1 MQLGPENPPTPTR
14 HLFEAEEPRDV
25 ISRQCL
31 WVTDNQQP
39 WPGVE
44 FYLLSQQQGLLR
56 NSSRHKPRHKPL
68 EVFGQS
74 FHLFQCVSMR
84 FNWSNSIGNWGCHF
98 ARVIATLIRRQSRT
112 KPVAFSTF
120 DLTVLI
126 IITCRNGLRNS
137 AVATVVGS
145 TSAEGSEDKMVS
157 SWIRLAQTHQAT
169 WSRSMGVSRQL
180 PTLIEDAR
188 VGWTKIL
195 HVKSLW
201 PATKCIG
208 LCLASFSRPW
218 KPSTELTS
226 TPWRPVRTP
235 CFCSIRRRSFT
246 CKAST
251 LSGKLGCTES
261 WMIVDDH
268 K

>member
-1 MQLGPENPPTPTR
+1 MCFNAFQLVQQHWQLGLP
-14 HLFEAEEPRDV
+14 
-25 ISRQCL
+25 
-31 WVTDNQQP
+31 
-39 WPGVE
+39 
-44 FYLLSQQQGLLR
+44 LSTGD
-56 NSSRHKPRHKPL
+56 SYVDS
-68 EVFGQS
+68 
-74 FHLFQCVSMR
+74 
-84 FNWSNSIGNWGCHF
+84 
-98 ARVIATLIRRQSRT
+98 A
-112 KPVAFSTF
+112 PVANEARGILYVRSDCRIAKPISAGYHDQYSQT
-120 DLTVLI
+120 LTVLI
-126 IITCRNGLRNS
+126 IITCRNGFRNS